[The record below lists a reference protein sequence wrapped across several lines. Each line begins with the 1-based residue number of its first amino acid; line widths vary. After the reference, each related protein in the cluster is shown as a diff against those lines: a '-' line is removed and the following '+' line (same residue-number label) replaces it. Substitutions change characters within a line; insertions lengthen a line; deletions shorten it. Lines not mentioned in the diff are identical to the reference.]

1 MARRSQDAVSGS
13 ACVGDWG
20 CVSSKCY
27 RFMARG
33 GLAKV
38 RPGTDKAL
46 EGDEY
51 VISGFRAVVAKSPL
65 PLSHILLPK
74 AGIPVPGTLNSPQ
87 EGPSLLSSGP
97 LPRFPPWRDG
107 WGSQG

>member
-1 MARRSQDAVSGS
+1 M
-13 ACVGDWG
+13 
-20 CVSSKCY
+20 
-27 RFMARG
+27 
-33 GLAKV
+33 